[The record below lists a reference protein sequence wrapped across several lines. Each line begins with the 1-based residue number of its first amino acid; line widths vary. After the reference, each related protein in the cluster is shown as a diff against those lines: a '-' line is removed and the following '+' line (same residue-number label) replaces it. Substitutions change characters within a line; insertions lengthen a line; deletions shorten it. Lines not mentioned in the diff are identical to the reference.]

1 MAQKKIIFRLTAF
14 SAAAGKY
21 NPQAPLDGN
30 EDNFYVD
37 DDLNDDILGRF
48 QTDERIT
55 MSECGCLMVVADGM
69 GGMNAGEV
77 ASEIAIDTV
86 KDFFAPGKIS
96 PTIAIS
102 PVERRKYLEH
112 VIKEADKRI
121 KTDAKENPAHVGMG
135 STIIM
140 AWIVGD
146 KMTVS
151 WCGDSR
157 AYRFNP
163 TNGLEPL
170 SRDHSYVQEL
180 VNQGALKYEDTFEH
194 PQGNIVTRSLG
205 DPNNSA
211 KPETRQFEVYNEDII
226 LLCSDGLSGVL
237 RDRKTKD
244 HNGVFYPGENIED
257 IIASH
262 TSSMTECR
270 DALLEAAEKADWYDN
285 VTVLLCQ
292 IESGADTAPIKKII
306 EGDNQDKDIHKI
318 IPFLKNK
325 ILLVAGSC
333 LLLVAILCWAFYYL
347 GVLKGEANK
356 PIDTDTVVQNDS
368 IQQAE
373 VVTGVDVTE
382 TGESLVQKEVDEQL
396 TEKNEV
402 KKAADKIDKSG
413 KADKAGKTGKPEIV
427 APESES
433 QSRAQNEQ
441 SQWKAF
447 LLSKLNRYS
456 QPALKNVISDIRQTI
471 TSAADNDQAKCT
483 ALVEQAGQRALYL
496 EMLRKYNGRLTKNGE
511 TKFDALLLEIGNPRT
526 FNPDY
531 WKREIP
537 NLSRYLSGEDDTNR
551 SENNNG
557 NRRKKNTPDS
567 PNELTEI

>member
-1 MAQKKIIFRLTAF
+1 MAKKQIIFRLTAF

-21 NPQAPLDGN
+21 NPDAPLDGN

-48 QTDERIT
+48 QTDEDIT

-77 ASEIAIDTV
+77 ASEIAIETV
-86 KDFFAPGKIS
+86 KDYFAPGKIPPNLAES
-96 PTIAIS
+96 PI
-102 PVERRKYLEH
+102 ERRKYLEQ

-121 KTDAKENPAHVGMG
+121 KTDAKENPAHEGMG
-135 STIIM
+135 STIIL

-146 KMTVS
+146 KMTLS

-163 TNGLEPL
+163 INGLEPL

-205 DPNNSA
+205 DPNNAA
-211 KPETRQFEVYNEDII
+211 KPETKQFDVYNEDII

-244 HNGVFYPGENIED
+244 HNGVYYPGDNIED
-257 IIASH
+257 IIAAH

-270 DALLEAAEKADWYDN
+270 DALLDAAEKADWYDN

-292 IESGADTAPIKKII
+292 IESGAGKAPKKQIV
-306 EGDNQDKDIHKI
+306 EQDNLEKDKKAKS
-318 IPFLKNK
+318 LKNK
-325 ILLVAGSC
+325 IFLGAGGIF
-333 LLLVAILCWAFYYL
+333 LLVAILCGAFYYL
-347 GVLKGEANK
+347 GIKKGEAGK
-356 PIDTDTVVQNDS
+356 TDKGEMIAQTDS
-368 IQQAE
+368 IKE
-373 VVTGVDVTE
+373 NDVVVGEDVGELAVST
-382 TGESLVQKEVDEQL
+382 TGEKSSETEVEKKEVRKEGQPAKQ
-396 TEKNEV
+396 TE
-402 KKAADKIDKSG
+402 
-413 KADKAGKTGKPEIV
+413 V
-427 APESES
+427 AISESEIPANI
-433 QSRAQNEQ
+433 QGGV

-447 LLSKLNRYS
+447 LLARLSRCS
-456 QPALKNVISDIRQTI
+456 QAALKNVVTYVRKTI
-471 TSAADNDQAKCT
+471 NSAGNDDQEKCKG
-483 ALVEQAGQRALYL
+483 LVSQVEQRVTYL
-496 EMLRKYNGRLTKNGE
+496 NMLSKYNGKLTRKGKA
-511 TKFDALLLEIGNPRT
+511 KFEALLLEIGNPSE
-526 FNPDY
+526 FHPEY

-537 NLSRYLSGEDDTNR
+537 KLSQFLSGSAGSNNTELSPVNVANDEN
-551 SENNNG
+551 ENNQG
-557 NRRKKNTPDS
+557 TTDTPE
-567 PNELTEI
+567 ELP

>member
-1 MAQKKIIFRLTAF
+1 MAKKKIIFRLTAF

-21 NPQAPLDGN
+21 NPEAPLDGN

-48 QTDERIT
+48 QTDEDIT
-55 MSECGCLMVVADGM
+55 MSDCGCLMVVADGM

-96 PTIAIS
+96 PAIAES
-102 PVERRKYLEH
+102 SVERRKYLEH
-112 VIKEADKRI
+112 VIKEADRRI
-121 KTDAKENPAHVGMG
+121 KTDAKENPAHEGMG
-135 STIIM
+135 STIIL

-146 KMTVS
+146 KMTIS

-163 TNGLEPL
+163 INGLEPL

-205 DPNNSA
+205 DPNNAA
-211 KPETRQFEVYNEDII
+211 KPETKQFEVYNEDII

-244 HNGVFYPGENIED
+244 HNGIFYPGENIED
-257 IIASH
+257 IIAAH

-292 IESGADTAPIKKII
+292 IESGAGKAPKKTFV
-306 EGDNQDKDIHKI
+306 EQDNCENKNNKSMSLKTKI
-318 IPFLKNK
+318 FLG
-325 ILLVAGSC
+325 AGC
-333 LLLVAILCWAFYYL
+333 IFLLVAILCGAFYYL
-347 GVLKGEANK
+347 GIQKGEAGK
-356 PIDTDTVVQNDS
+356 PDAWGFIAHNDS
-368 IQQAE
+368 INIAG
-373 VVTGVDVTE
+373 VVVGEDVTE
-382 TGESLVQKEVDEQL
+382 PTNAKQTGVEDEQIIRD
-396 TEKNEV
+396 TKGQAPV
-402 KKAADKIDKSG
+402 KENDKKIDKQSTTHPETTPPASTDNQSG
-413 KADKAGKTGKPEIV
+413 VP
-427 APESES
+427 
-433 QSRAQNEQ
+433 
-441 SQWKAF
+441 QWKAF
-447 LLSKLNRYS
+447 LLTRLNKCS
-456 QPALKNVISDIRQTI
+456 QTALKNVVAVVRETVN
-471 TSAADNDQAKCT
+471 SAGNDDQEKCAK
-483 ALVEQAGQRALYL
+483 LVSEVEQRVQYL
-496 EMLRKYNGRLTKNGE
+496 NKLRPFSGKLTKKGE
-511 TKFDALLLEIGNPRT
+511 KKFKAILDEIGNPNK
-526 FNPDY
+526 FQPDY
-531 WKREIP
+531 WAVAIQDL
-537 NLSRYLSGEDDTNR
+537 NRYLVR
-551 SENNNG
+551 NG
-557 NRRKKNTPDS
+557 NRQGQNELYPVEGGEDGGQGQTDS